1 MEINGEEITQE
12 QFMGLLKLE
21 HTATPESEAK
31 FEAMEKE
38 RLEAEAQS
46 RISSS
51 NRIAEIPRNFWNVQF
66 SDYPSD
72 FADKSKSLAL
82 DYSSNNVVILF
93 GDVGR
98 GKTHTLCSA
107 IHERA
112 RDGDWDC
119 LYYNIRNLRL
129 DLSSCR
135 NYSNGKDELSFMQ
148 KLTDVPF
155 LCLDEVGT
163 CSNRQ
168 WESEFLNDLLCDRC
182 DNQLPTWIATNL
194 SPVDFK
200 SLICNRDISGLST
213 EELIKA
219 AKEMDE
225 INPTLN
231 RIKSVIITKTLKG
244 PSFREVKNDTTN
256 TL

>member
-1 MEINGEEITQE
+1 MEINGKQVTEENFTS
-12 QFMGLLKLE
+12 LLKLN

-38 RLEAEAQS
+38 RLEVEAQS

-51 NRIAEIPRNFWNVQF
+51 NRIAEIPRRFWNVAF

-72 FADKSKSLAL
+72 FADKTKKLSL
-82 DYSSNNVVILF
+82 DYSSSNVFIMF

-98 GKTHTLCSA
+98 GKTHTLCCA

-112 RDGDWDC
+112 REGNWDS

-129 DLSSCR
+129 DLASCR
-135 NYSNGKDELSFMQ
+135 NYSTGKDELAFMQ
-148 KLTDVPF
+148 KLTDIPF

-163 CSNRQ
+163 CSNKQ

-200 SLICNRDISGLST
+200 ALICNVDISGLST
-213 EELIKA
+213 EELVKA
-219 AKEMDE
+219 TKEMDAT
-225 INPTLN
+225 NPTLN
-231 RIKSVIITKTLKG
+231 RIKSVIITTTLKG
-244 PSFREVKNDTTN
+244 PSFRG
-256 TL
+256 